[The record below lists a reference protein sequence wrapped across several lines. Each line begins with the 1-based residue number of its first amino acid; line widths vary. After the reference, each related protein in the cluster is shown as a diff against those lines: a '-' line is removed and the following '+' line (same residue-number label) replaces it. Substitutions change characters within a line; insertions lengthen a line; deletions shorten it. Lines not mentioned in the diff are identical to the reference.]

1 MKDTTET
8 VSQHNSSEA
17 VQENFM
23 TFVLMKDINGI
34 HASVQEMLI

>member
-8 VSQHNSSEA
+8 VCQRNSSEA
-17 VQENFM
+17 AQENFM
-23 TFVLMKDINGI
+23 TCMKDIICI